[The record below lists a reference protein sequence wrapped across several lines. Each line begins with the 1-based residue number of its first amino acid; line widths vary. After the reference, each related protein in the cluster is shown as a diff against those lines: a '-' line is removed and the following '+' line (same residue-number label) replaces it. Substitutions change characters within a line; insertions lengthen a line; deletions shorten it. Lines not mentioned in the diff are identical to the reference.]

1 MIYKVEVEV
10 EIDDDKISFAEEL
23 LKSISFVR
31 KVKMIVP
38 ETKPV
43 KTKLSDKYRGI
54 LSKEQ
59 GQSLQAHIQK
69 MRNGWD
75 TI

>member
-1 MIYKVEVEV
+1 MLYKVEVEV
-10 EIDDDKISFAEEL
+10 EIDDNKISFAEEL

-31 KVKMIVP
+31 KVKTIVP

-69 MRNGWD
+69 MRNG